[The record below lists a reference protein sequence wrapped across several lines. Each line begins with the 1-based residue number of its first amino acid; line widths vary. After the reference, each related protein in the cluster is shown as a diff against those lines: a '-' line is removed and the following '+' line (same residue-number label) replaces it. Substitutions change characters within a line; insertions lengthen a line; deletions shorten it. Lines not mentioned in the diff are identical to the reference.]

1 MSAVEADGL
10 VYLAVNVVNVFIAG
24 FFVERVDILGND
36 GNFGRIFVLQAGNRQ
51 MRRIGFGF
59 LDFEFE
65 VVVKVVYQ
73 CRIAPK
79 TFDGGDV
86 FDPMIV
92 PQAVGTAER
101 GQSGFRGDA
110 GAGQNDDVFVLFVHE
125 IQSLT
130 DLTLM
135 QTISALV
142 PRRSCGPQLPAP
154 ELTTVW
160 VSPICLC
167 P

>member
-1 MSAVEADGL
+1 M
-10 VYLAVNVVNVFIAG
+10 NVVNVFIAG

-73 CRIAPK
+73 CRIAPE

-86 FDPMIV
+86 FDS
-92 PQAVGTAER
+92 GR
-101 GQSGFRGDA
+101 GFTGASVFR
-110 GAGQNDDVFVLFVHE
+110 
-125 IQSLT
+125 I
-130 DLTLM
+130 
-135 QTISALV
+135 
-142 PRRSCGPQLPAP
+142 
-154 ELTTVW
+154 
-160 VSPICLC
+160 PICAVLLPLQPKDRVTAISVASLPPAFRANGKARWNVSC
-167 P
+167 WPSLPKPDC